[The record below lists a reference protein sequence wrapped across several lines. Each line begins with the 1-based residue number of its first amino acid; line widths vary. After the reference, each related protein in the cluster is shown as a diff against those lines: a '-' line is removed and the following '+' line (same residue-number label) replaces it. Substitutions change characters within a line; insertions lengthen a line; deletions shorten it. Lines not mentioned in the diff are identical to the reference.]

1 MPTKKEKIK
10 MSKYTIN
17 QAKNVIG
24 STDWKTV
31 EHMTDQEVRKAA
43 MSDKDAQPLNFNQL
57 KQFKKIS
64 TIKNKLGL

>member
-1 MPTKKEKIK
+1 MPIKKGAIK
-10 MSKYTIN
+10 MSKYTIS
-17 QAKNVIG
+17 QAKGVIG

-43 MSDKDAQPLNFNQL
+43 LSDKDAQPLNINQL
-57 KQFKKIS
+57 KQLKKIS